1 MQAQRYHEIAILH
14 GRMKQMSP
22 RRFNGFSIAEIVVA
36 IAIMAILGA
45 IVVPSV
51 GSYLDRKRVEDS
63 AATLDSLRVAIGRF
77 RTATTDYPGRLS
89 HLTKRITTS
98 DRTACNTA
106 ANTIVNYASQTGWD
120 NNGPFWDRSIPRT
133 GVPLQIGTVRDS
145 MHRTSTSVLP
155 GAMVMTIPNVSI
167 EDARELN
174 LLEDGPLDAD
184 QANGSNTTG
193 TVQFT
198 LPSTSSTVTY
208 FIPVANSC

>member
-1 MQAQRYHEIAILH
+1 
-14 GRMKQMSP
+14 MKQMSP
-22 RRFNGFSIAEIVVA
+22 NGVNGFSIVEIVVA
-36 IAIMAILGA
+36 IAIMAVLGA

-77 RTATTDYPGRLS
+77 RTATADYPGRLS

-106 ANTIVNYASQTGWD
+106 ANTIVNYVAGSQTGWD

-133 GVPLQIGTVRDS
+133 GIPLSIGTVLDS

-155 GAMVMTIPNVSI
+155 GAMVMTIPGVFI
-167 EDARELN
+167 GEARELN
-174 LLEDGPLDAD
+174 LLEDGPLDAN
-184 QANGSNTTG
+184 QADGSNTTG

-198 LPSTSSTVTY
+198 SSTSSTVTY